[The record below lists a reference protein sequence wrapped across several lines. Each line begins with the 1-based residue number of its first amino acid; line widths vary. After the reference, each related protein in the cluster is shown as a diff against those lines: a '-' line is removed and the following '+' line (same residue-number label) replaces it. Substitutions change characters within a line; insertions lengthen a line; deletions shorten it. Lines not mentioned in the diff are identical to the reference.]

1 MMKKTKIGAVVL
13 MAAFAMMTVQPM
25 TSMAAGICQTR
36 ICGGN
41 SVNLYGTVP
50 GNCFG
55 QNAGSCQTGNNCKPG
70 RFQNNSSCGRSVKNW
85 NTSFGNWG
93 TGCRKQR
100 AEEMIHENDITEYY
114 HRHGIVYRPNGG
126 DDTMFLYKKSDLIY
140 LHL

>member
-70 RFQNNSSCGRSVKNW
+70 RFQKFLWKEREKLEHQLWKLGYWLQKIASR
-85 NTSFGNWG
+85 
-93 TGCRKQR
+93 R
-100 AEEMIHENDITEYY
+100 NDT
-114 HRHGIVYRPNGG
+114 
-126 DDTMFLYKKSDLIY
+126 
-140 LHL
+140 

>member
-13 MAAFAMMTVQPM
+13 MAAFAMMTVLQPM

-55 QNAGSCQTGNNCKPG
+55 QNAGSCQTGNNCKQEGSRIIVPVEG
-70 RFQNNSSCGRSVKNW
+70 ALKTGTPALETGVLAAENSE
-85 NTSFGNWG
+85 
-93 TGCRKQR
+93 Q
-100 AEEMIHENDITEYY
+100 
-114 HRHGIVYRPNGG
+114 
-126 DDTMFLYKKSDLIY
+126 KK
-140 LHL
+140 

>member
-70 RFQNNSSCGRSVKNW
+70 RFLWKEREKLEHQLWKLGYWLQKIASR
-85 NTSFGNWG
+85 
-93 TGCRKQR
+93 R
-100 AEEMIHENDITEYY
+100 NDT
-114 HRHGIVYRPNGG
+114 
-126 DDTMFLYKKSDLIY
+126 
-140 LHL
+140 

>member
-55 QNAGSCQTGNNCKPG
+55 QNAGSCRQETIANQEGS
-70 RFQNNSSCGRSVKNW
+70 R
-85 NTSFGNWG
+85 
-93 TGCRKQR
+93 
-100 AEEMIHENDITEYY
+100 I
-114 HRHGIVYRPNGG
+114 IVPVEGA
-126 DDTMFLYKKSDLIY
+126 
-140 LHL
+140 